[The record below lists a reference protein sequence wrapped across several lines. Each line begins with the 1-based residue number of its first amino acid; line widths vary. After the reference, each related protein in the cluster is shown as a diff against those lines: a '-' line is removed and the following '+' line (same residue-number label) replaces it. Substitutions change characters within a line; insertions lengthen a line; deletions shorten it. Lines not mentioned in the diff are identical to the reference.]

1 MFYTL
6 GRSEV
11 ITNNDK
17 FEIFADSD
25 IDCVGVVA
33 EDDCIGTDCRHVS
46 SYK

>member
-1 MFYTL
+1 MFYSL
-6 GRSEV
+6 QWRGV

-17 FEIFADSD
+17 FEIFADCC

-33 EDDCIGTDCRHVS
+33 EDDCIGTDCRHVI